1 MVHSTSVLPRQSRLH
16 HGKLQACPGGKA
28 EALPGCLGNQRTAC
42 ERLVLND
49 SSPWSLTPGSR
60 FRPGASML
68 RPCSHCWSFG
78 IKACWVSLGLSRAET
93 PAAL

>member
-42 ERLVLND
+42 ERLVMND
-49 SSPWSLTPGSR
+49 SSPWSLLLGLGSDLE
-60 FRPGASML
+60 PACCDHAPTVGAS
-68 RPCSHCWSFG
+68 
-78 IKACWVSLGLSRAET
+78 E
-93 PAAL
+93 